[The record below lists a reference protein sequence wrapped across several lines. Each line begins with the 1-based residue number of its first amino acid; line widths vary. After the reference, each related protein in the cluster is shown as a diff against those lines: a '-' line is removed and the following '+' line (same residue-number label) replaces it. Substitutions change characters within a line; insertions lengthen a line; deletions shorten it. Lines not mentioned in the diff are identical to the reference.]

1 MAMSPILLYN
11 GSIEQNFHESGEY
24 VVTIK
29 DIAQMAGVSF
39 TTVSKALN
47 GEPGVREETRNKI
60 LAIASK
66 LNYVPNLAAR
76 RLVDRK
82 SDSIGL
88 IWPNKSGLFLYHL
101 FEQFQIQAE
110 KAGYSVMVALGNPT
124 ASVRTFMKHFV
135 DTIVV
140 WPSSEN
146 TSPEFI
152 QAREAFQGTLL
163 MFNSSPSPYYHTIS
177 IDRQEAIQQ
186 AVDHLAGLGHRKI
199 SFIGYNSEK
208 ITGFDRATQLL
219 ELEEHPDR
227 LIFTPKNAAES
238 WNRVADMLRKPKS
251 QRPTALIVDSYIA
264 MFKLLKLCK
273 TYSLRIP
280 EDFSLIAYDDVPELE
295 EITDIAVTTVGP
307 SVEHLA
313 SAALDI
319 LFELRQGHPAEVGH
333 RHVKVA
339 SQLTVRGT
347 TRPVS
352 DYAL

>member
-1 MAMSPILLYN
+1 M
-11 GSIEQNFHESGEY
+11 
-24 VVTIK
+24 VTIK

-47 GEPGVREETRNKI
+47 GEPGVRAETRSKI
-60 LAIASK
+60 IAIANK

-88 IWPNKSGLFLYHL
+88 IWPSKSGLFLYQL

-110 KAGYSVMVALGNPT
+110 QAGYSVIVSLGNP
-124 ASVRTFMKHFV
+124 AAAVRTFMKHFV

-140 WPSSEN
+140 WSTTEN
-146 TSPEFI
+146 SPPEFI
-152 QAREAFQGTLL
+152 QARESFQGTML
-163 MFNSSPSPYYHTIS
+163 MFNSAPSPYYHTIS

-186 AVDHLAGLGHRKI
+186 AVDHLAMLGHRRI
-199 SFIGYNSEK
+199 SFIGYNTDK
-208 ITGFDRATQLL
+208 ITGFDQSARLLQL
-219 ELEEHPDR
+219 EDHPDR
-227 LIFTPKNAAES
+227 LLFTPKNSSES

-273 TYSLRIP
+273 IGNMRIP
-280 EDFSLIAYDDVPELE
+280 EDISLVAYDDIPELE

-307 SVEHLA
+307 AVEHLA

-319 LFELRQGHPAEVGH
+319 LSGLQNGPPAEEEY

-339 SQLTVRGT
+339 PQLVVRGT
-347 TRPVS
+347 TRPIS
-352 DYAL
+352 DYMM

>member
-1 MAMSPILLYN
+1 MAMSPILIYN
-11 GSIEQNFHESGEY
+11 ESIDQNFHELGES

-47 GEPGVREETRNKI
+47 GEPGVRAETRNKI
-60 LAIASK
+60 IAIANK

-110 KAGYSVMVALGNPT
+110 KAGYSVMVALGNP
-124 ASVRTFMKHFV
+124 AAGVRTFMKHFV

-140 WPSSEN
+140 WPTAEN

-152 QAREAFQGTLL
+152 RTRESFQGTML

-186 AVDHLAGLGHRKI
+186 AVDHLSGLGHRKI

-208 ITGFDRATQLL
+208 ITGFDRAGQLL
-219 ELEEHPDR
+219 QLEDHPDR
-227 LIFTPKNAAES
+227 LIFTPKNAPES
-238 WNRVADMLRKPKS
+238 WNRVADMLRKTKS

-264 MFKLLKLCK
+264 MFKLLKLCRMCNV
-273 TYSLRIP
+273 RIP
-280 EDFSLIAYDDVPELE
+280 EDLSLIAYDDVPELE
-295 EITDIAVTTVGP
+295 EMTDIVVTTVGP
-307 SVEHLA
+307 NVEHLA

-319 LFELRQGHPAEVGH
+319 LTGHGQPAEGGY

-339 SQLTVRGT
+339 SQLAVRGT

-352 DYAL
+352 DYAM

>member
-1 MAMSPILLYN
+1 MSPILLYN
-11 GSIEQNFHESGEY
+11 GGIDQNFHESGES

-47 GEPGVREETRNKI
+47 GEPGVRAETRNKI
-60 LAIASK
+60 IAIANK

-110 KAGYSVMVALGNPT
+110 KAGYSVMVALGNP
-124 ASVRTFMKHFV
+124 AAAVRTFMKHFV

-140 WPSSEN
+140 WPTAEN
-146 TSPEFI
+146 TPEFI
-152 QAREAFQGTLL
+152 RARESFQGTML
-163 MFNSSPSPYYHTIS
+163 MFNSSPSPYYHTVS
-177 IDRQEAIQQ
+177 IDRQEAIHQ

-208 ITGFDRATQLL
+208 ITGFDRAAQLFLL
-219 ELEEHPDR
+219 EDHPDR
-227 LIFTPKNAAES
+227 LIFTPKTAPES
-238 WNRVADMLRKPKS
+238 WNRVADMLRKTKS

-264 MFKLLKLCK
+264 MFRLLKLCRM
-273 TYSLRIP
+273 SNVRIP
-280 EDFSLIAYDDVPELE
+280 EDLSLIAYDDVPELE
-295 EITDIAVTTVGP
+295 EMTDIAVTTVGP
-307 SVEHLA
+307 NVEHLA

-319 LFELRQGHPAEVGH
+319 LAGHGHPAEGGY

-339 SQLTVRGT
+339 SQLAVRGT

-352 DYAL
+352 EYAM

>member
-1 MAMSPILLYN
+1 MSPILLYN
-11 GSIEQNFHESGEY
+11 GFINQNFHESGES

-47 GEPGVREETRNKI
+47 GEPGVRAETRNKI
-60 LAIASK
+60 LAIANK

-101 FEQFQIQAE
+101 FEQFQFQAE
-110 KAGYSVMVALGNPT
+110 KAGYSVMVSMGDPAV
-124 ASVRTFMKHFV
+124 AVQTFMKHFV
-135 DTIVV
+135 DTIVL
-140 WPSSEN
+140 WPTAVN
-146 TSPEFI
+146 TPEFI
-152 QAREAFQGTLL
+152 RARESFQGTML
-163 MFNSSPSPYYHTIS
+163 MFNSSPSPYYHTVS

-208 ITGFDRATQLL
+208 ITGFDRASKLLLL
-219 ELEEHPDR
+219 EDHPDR
-227 LIFTPKNAAES
+227 LIFTPKNAPES
-238 WNRVADMLRKPKS
+238 WNRVADMLCKTKS

-264 MFKLLKLCK
+264 MFKLLKLCRM
-273 TYSLRIP
+273 SNVRIP
-280 EDFSLIAYDDVPELE
+280 EDLSLIAYDDVPELDE
-295 EITDIAVTTVGP
+295 MTDIAITTVGP
-307 SVEHLA
+307 NVEHLA
-313 SAALDI
+313 SAAMDI
-319 LFELRQGHPAEVGH
+319 LTRHPAEGEYH
-333 RHVKVA
+333 HVKVA
-339 SQLTVRGT
+339 SQLAVRGT

-352 DYAL
+352 DYAM